1 MLTELLVKQTVYIV
15 TGIYGYAP
23 WHRRSVPYRRGEI
36 EM

>member
-15 TGIYGYAP
+15 TGYTDMQP

>member
-15 TGIYGYAP
+15 TGYTP